1 MLLAKIK
8 TLVPRS
14 VKSAVKAALGAYRF
28 ERALHSLLRLPAGET
43 PPVAL
48 IEQLAVAWGNEGFA
62 AKDAYLLEICS
73 RAARTSGPILE
84 CGSGLSTILLGVLAG
99 RRGVSVWSLE
109 HIPEWA
115 TRSQNILNRHRLHN
129 VCLCLTPLR
138 DYGEFTWYNPPPGL
152 PQRFSLVVCDGP
164 PLSVRGHR
172 YGLLPVLGERL
183 TEGGVIL
190 MDDTA
195 LTEEQEVMQRWV
207 QEFHVSVE
215 MRYLLGRS
223 FAILTCP
230 TIPRAGTQTPE

>member
-1 MLLAKIK
+1 M
-8 TLVPRS
+8 PRS
-14 VKSAVKAALGAYRF
+14 VKCAAQGVLRAYRF
-28 ERALHSLLRLPAGET
+28 ERALRALLRLPAGEP

-62 AKDAYLLEICS
+62 AKDDYLREICR

-84 CGSGLSTILLGVLAG
+84 CGSGLSTILLAVLAG

-109 HIPEWA
+109 HIPDWA
-115 TRSQNILNRHRLHN
+115 ARSQDILNRHQLHN

-152 PQRFSLVVCDGP
+152 PRRFSLVICDGP
-164 PLSVRGHR
+164 PLSVHGHR

-183 TEGGVIL
+183 AEGGVIL
-190 MDDTA
+190 MDDTT

-215 MRYLLGRS
+215 MRYSSGRS

-230 TIPRAGTQTPE
+230 TFPRPGTQTPG